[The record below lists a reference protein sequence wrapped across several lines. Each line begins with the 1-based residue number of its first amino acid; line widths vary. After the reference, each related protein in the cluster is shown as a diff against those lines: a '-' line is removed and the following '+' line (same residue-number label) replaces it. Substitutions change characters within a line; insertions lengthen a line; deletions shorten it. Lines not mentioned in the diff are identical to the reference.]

1 MSDRRAYC
9 ARWTDLPRWDLKSAR
24 AAVFRALHPDF
35 RPLGDFI
42 EEATVTVRPADEP
55 EKLWPVYGVNNRV
68 GVVLSHYQPGKEFN
82 APYKHI
88 ERDWFFHNPT
98 RANVG
103 SLGRV
108 PEVPPDALTSPEY
121 QVWRIRHGL
130 LPDFVE
136 ILIRL
141 PFFLD
146 LVECHRV
153 GAVKERLFVEN
164 LKEIP
169 IPPLSE
175 AEQRGIVKRWQD
187 QHRSVED
194 AHERARTLRRGADAQ
209 FLETLGFDTRSRKAN
224 PKCLTVRWSQA
235 ERWGVGFN
243 QQVAT
248 ALPINR
254 GKYEPRALGSLAELV
269 QYGTSEKANTVQK
282 GSVVLRM
289 NNVKDGEFD
298 FTDLKHIELDE
309 REVRKLELRDGD
321 LLINRTNSK
330 ELVGK
335 AAVFHEPMRC
345 VFASYLIRMRL
356 ATKVADPDFVV
367 AIVNGPIGRQQVDAM
382 SRQILGQANI
392 NSEELR
398 SLLIPLPPLAEQR
411 ALVERVAAARTEIA
425 RERAEADRLA
435 AAIAAETEALLLGPR
450 RIKG

>member
-1 MSDRRAYC
+1 
-9 ARWTDLPRWDLKSAR
+9 LKSAR
-24 AAVFRALHPDF
+24 AAAFRLLHPTF

-42 EEATVTVRPADEP
+42 EEATVIVRPMDEP

-68 GVVLSHYQPGKEFN
+68 GVVLSHHQPGKKFN

-175 AEQRGIVKRWQD
+175 AEQRG
-187 QHRSVED
+187 
-194 AHERARTLRRGADAQ
+194 
-209 FLETLGFDTRSRKAN
+209 
-224 PKCLTVRWSQA
+224 
-235 ERWGVGFN
+235 
-243 QQVAT
+243 
-248 ALPINR
+248 
-254 GKYEPRALGSLAELV
+254 
-269 QYGTSEKANTVQK
+269 
-282 GSVVLRM
+282 M
-289 NNVKDGEFD
+289 
-298 FTDLKHIELDE
+298 
-309 REVRKLELRDGD
+309 
-321 LLINRTNSK
+321 
-330 ELVGK
+330 
-335 AAVFHEPMRC
+335 
-345 VFASYLIRMRL
+345 
-356 ATKVADPDFVV
+356 
-367 AIVNGPIGRQQVDAM
+367 
-382 SRQILGQANI
+382 
-392 NSEELR
+392 
-398 SLLIPLPPLAEQR
+398 
-411 ALVERVAAARTEIA
+411 VER
-425 RERAEADRLA
+425 
-435 AAIAAETEALLLGPR
+435 
-450 RIKG
+450 

>member
-1 MSDRRAYC
+1 M
-9 ARWTDLPRWDLKSAR
+9 KSAR
-24 AAVFRALHPDF
+24 AAAFRALHPDF

-42 EEATVTVRPADEP
+42 EEATVIVRPADEP

-68 GVVLSHYQPGKEFN
+68 GVVLSHHQPGAEFN

-169 IPPLSE
+169 IPLLSE
-175 AEQRGIVKRWQD
+175 AEQRGIVERWRKEQTKVITARQRADVNHEQSRDAFNVALGIEDTGRAITAKAFCLRWQEVG
-187 QHRSVED
+187 RWSV
-194 AHERARTLRRGADAQ
+194 GYI
-209 FLETLGFDTRSRKAN
+209 RKASAGLV
-224 PKCLTVRWSQA
+224 PISDCFPVVRLADVVSDLVNGWSPQCFERPA
-235 ERWGVGFN
+235 ELDEWGV
-243 QQVAT
+243 
-248 ALPINR
+248 L
-254 GKYEPRALGSLAELV
+254 KLGAVSF
-269 QYGTSEKANTVQK
+269 
-282 GSVVLRM
+282 
-289 NNVKDGEFD
+289 GEFD
-298 FTDLKHIELDE
+298 ENENKALPTNMQSISELE
-309 REVRKLELRDGD
+309 IQVGD
-321 LLINRTNSK
+321 VLISRANVAR
-330 ELVGK
+330 LVGACAVVRQTRPRLLLCDK
-335 AAVFHEPMRC
+335 IFRAVFRPDSPVDPE
-345 VFASYLIRMRL
+345 FL
-356 ATKVADPDFVV
+356 AEVLKIPHL
-367 AIVNGPIGRQQVDAM
+367 R
-382 SRQILGQANI
+382 RQIECAITGSSATMQNI
-392 NSEELR
+392 TKEALLDLR
-398 SLLIPLPPLAEQR
+398 FPLPSLPEQR
-411 ALVERVAAARTEIA
+411 ELVERVAAARAEIV

-435 AAIAAETEALLLGPR
+435 AAIAAETEALLLGTR
-450 RIKG
+450 RIEN